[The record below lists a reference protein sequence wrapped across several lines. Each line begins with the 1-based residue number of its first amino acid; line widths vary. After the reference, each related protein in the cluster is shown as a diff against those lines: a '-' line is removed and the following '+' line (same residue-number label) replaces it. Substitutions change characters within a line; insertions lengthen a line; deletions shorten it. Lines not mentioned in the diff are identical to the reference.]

1 MFAYQRRTFGTF
13 TPMAFPYRSFMP
25 PIAGYLIS
33 YRFLSLFPKDN
44 SGIHGLLPDF
54 YGGNSFYAV
63 PKRSPTSVQLLLH
76 SNNVVQHIPI
86 PMKSVTQQGLF
97 TFAFANSPTG
107 SSRWNISVLAFLC
120 IRSHERQIIYMRL
133 GYTGTCRKAIRQR
146 HPIFFF
152 PNPYATCFTTF
163 WSGRVV

>member
-33 YRFLSLFPKDN
+33 YRFLSLFPKDD

-54 YGGNSFYAV
+54 SGGNSFYAI

-76 SNNVVQHIPI
+76 SNNVVQYIPI

-133 GYTGTCRKAIRQR
+133 GYTFIFACRKAIRQR
-146 HPIFFF
+146 HSIFFF
-152 PNPYATCFTTF
+152 LSEA
-163 WSGRVV
+163 S